1 MNRIS
6 PDVLT
11 FVFGVIV
18 GAVATSLLML
28 YIMQPGRARVD
39 VVPGGAIVTYHGDWR
54 YRLKDGET
62 CLGMMHGDATYSARV
77 QQADGTIRFQLP
89 EPRNPE

>member
-1 MNRIS
+1 MS
-6 PDVLT
+6 KTPETVLAT
-11 FVFGVIV
+11 LIGFAFG
-18 GAVATSLLML
+18 ALTASLLIVVVL
-28 YIMQPGRARVD
+28 QPGRARVD

-62 CLGMMHGDATYSARV
+62 CLGIMHGDATYSARV

-89 EPRNPE
+89 EPRP